1 LTGKLPPGGG
11 EQTLTGHQPGIEDA
25 MSKNVYTLTSP
36 DGKTTELPV
45 RSGTVGPDVI
55 EIGRLFAE
63 QGVFTYDP
71 GFVSTGSCDS
81 DITYIDGQEGV
92 LMYRGYPVEQ
102 LARDSNFMEV
112 SYLLLYG
119 ELPTADE
126 MSQFNTSIRTH
137 TMLNEGMLRFFNG
150 CRYDAHPMADLS
162 AVVGSMAAYYHDT
175 MDIHDPRARDVF
187 THRIIA
193 KLPTIAASAHK
204 LTAGQPYIYPRN
216 DLNYTENLLHMLFAV
231 PAEDYEI
238 NQIAAE
244 ALDLLFILHA
254 DHEQNCSTS
263 TVRMAGSSGANP
275 YSAIA
280 AGISALWGP
289 AHGGANEAVLN
300 MLKEIGNA
308 KNIPKF
314 VDKAKDKDDP
324 FRLMGFGHRVY
335 KNFDPRATIIRD
347 MCHKVLKQVGR
358 TDSPLFE
365 LALELEQVALKDE
378 YFIERNLYPNV
389 DFYSG
394 IIYRALGI
402 PTSMFTVLFAIGRTV
417 GWVAHWREMITDPH
431 GRISRPRQ
439 VYSGAAKRD
448 YVAVEKR
455 G

>member
-1 LTGKLPPGGG
+1 MDK
-11 EQTLTGHQPGIEDA
+11 E
-25 MSKNVYTLTSP
+25 VFTLTSP
-36 DGKTTELPV
+36 DGKTMELPV
-45 RSGTVGPDVI
+45 RKGTTGPDVI
-55 EIGRLFAE
+55 EIGRLYAE

-81 DITYIDGQEGV
+81 DITFIDGTEGV

-102 LARDSNFMEV
+102 LAKHSSFLEV
-112 SYLLLYG
+112 AYLLLYG

-126 MSQFNTSIRTH
+126 LTAFETSITRH

-150 CRYDAHPMADLS
+150 FRYDAHPMAVVS
-162 AVVGSMAAYYHDT
+162 AVVGSMSAYYHDT
-175 MDIHDPRARDVF
+175 MDVQDRDAREVF

-193 KLPTIAASAHK
+193 KLPTIAAAAHK
-204 LTAGQPYIYPRN
+204 LTAGQPFIYPRN
-216 DLNYTENLLHMLFAV
+216 NLNYAENFLRMLFAV
-231 PAEDYEI
+231 PAEEYEI
-238 NQIAAE
+238 NQVAAE

-289 AHGGANEAVLN
+289 AHGGANEAVLR
-300 MLKEIGNA
+300 MLKEIGDA
-308 KNIPKF
+308 KHIDKY
-314 VDKAKDKDDP
+314 VAKAKDKDDS

-335 KNFDPRATIIRD
+335 KNFDPRATIIRE
-347 MCHKVLKQVGR
+347 MCHKVLAQMGR
-358 TDSPLFE
+358 VDTPLFD
-365 LALELEQVALKDE
+365 LALKLEEVALKDE
-378 YFIERNLYPNV
+378 YFIEKNLYPNV

-402 PTSMFTVLFAIGRTV
+402 PTSMFTVMFAIGRTV

-439 VYSGAAKRD
+439 LYSGPGKRD
-448 YVAVEKR
+448 YVPVEQR
-455 G
+455 